1 MCQPDT
7 GMSNNTVQIKNP
19 GVLHSLQR
27 SFERNGRF
35 QPIARKHPS
44 RHWAL
49 SKHWILRG
57 SWNANWSPSEAGD
70 PERAVSPKEPGAEAV
85 YTAAGPR
92 LPARGWAS
100 RTGMWHKCCLL
111 PSCLSSHATEMMI
124 LPTSRAV
131 PAVWKVPSSQQVLRQ
146 CQQLLSPSHASEVQ
160 NQKLFPS
167 STNTNSRLSMGQ
179 ERSGRGSAVCTH
191 THTRQDTEVRSCTS
205 TAWPISEHSHLKK
218 HRQSHCLGHS
228 LEAGGSPTLPPPL
241 KSQEPRAMEA
251 QLS

>member
-1 MCQPDT
+1 MPT
-7 GMSNNTVQIKNP
+7 GAQVRQVTQKERCLQKNQEQRRSTQQRDP
-19 GVLHSLQR
+19 GSQ
-27 SFERNGRF
+27 
-35 QPIARKHPS
+35 
-44 RHWAL
+44 
-49 SKHWILRG
+49 
-57 SWNANWSPSEAGD
+57 
-70 PERAVSPKEPGAEAV
+70 PGAELHEQACD
-85 YTAAGPR
+85 TSAACFPH
-92 LPARGWAS
+92 AS
-100 RTGMWHKCCLL
+100 APMQRRWWYCQPQGL
-111 PSCLSSHATEMMI
+111 
-124 LPTSRAV
+124 
-131 PAVWKVPSSQQVLRQ
+131 SQQFER
-146 CQQLLSPSHASEVQ
+146 SPAHSKCSVSVSNYYHHHTHQASEVQ

-191 THTRQDTEVRSCTS
+191 THTRQNTEVRSCTS

>member
-146 CQQLLSPSHASEVQ
+146 CQQLLSPSHASGIR
-160 NQKLFPS
+160 
-167 STNTNSRLSMGQ
+167 ST
-179 ERSGRGSAVCTH
+179 EPEAVPFINKYQLQALDGPRALWTRFCSVYTH
-191 THTRQDTEVRSCTS
+191 AHTT
-205 TAWPISEHSHLKK
+205 K
-218 HRQSHCLGHS
+218 HRG
-228 LEAGGSPTLPPPL
+228 TV
-241 KSQEPRAMEA
+241 MY
-251 QLS
+251 